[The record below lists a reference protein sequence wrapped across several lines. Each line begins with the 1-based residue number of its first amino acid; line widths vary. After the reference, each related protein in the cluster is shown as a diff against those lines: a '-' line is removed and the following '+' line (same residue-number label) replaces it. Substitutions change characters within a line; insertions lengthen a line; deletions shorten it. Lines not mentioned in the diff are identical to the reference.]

1 MFFFAIIAVTPK
13 VNLHNLMIHTHTKIG
28 PRIVLS
34 RSKSHMG
41 MFSRLLWTVQ
51 AQKVVALISLSFFC
65 RVTALGLCYVFS
77 HLDRPITSLL
87 VDGISLLPF
96 LLFHSSCES
105 APWVISQPERG
116 SGISW
121 GPVCYPLSLRYLC
134 HLSFRNSH
142 LPPLPC
148 VKLVIGE
155 LILSWGL

>member
-13 VNLHNLMIHTHTKIG
+13 VNLHNLMIHTQKKLGQELYCPDLKAIWACLVDYLFIMDG
-28 PRIVLS
+28 A
-34 RSKSHMG
+34 G
-41 MFSRLLWTVQ
+41 
-51 AQKVVALISLSFFC
+51 QKVEALISLSFFC
-65 RVTALGLCYVFS
+65 GVTALGLCYVFS

-116 SGISW
+116 SGISR
-121 GPVCYPLSLRYLC
+121 GPACYPLSLRYLC

-148 VKLVIGE
+148 V
-155 LILSWGL
+155 S